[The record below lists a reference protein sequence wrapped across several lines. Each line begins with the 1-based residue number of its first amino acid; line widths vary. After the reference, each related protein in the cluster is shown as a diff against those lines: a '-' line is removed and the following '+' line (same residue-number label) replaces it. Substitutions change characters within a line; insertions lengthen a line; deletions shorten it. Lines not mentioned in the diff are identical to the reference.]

1 MKALVM
7 LGMSVILISCVG
19 NSDNSITS
27 AEAQKI
33 CLGKKRSA
41 EGPTGEISLST
52 GSEGSSAGVKL
63 NFHSDYLV
71 GKDPNSVYL
80 DCMLQLSSRIKK
92 V

>member
-1 MKALVM
+1 MIV
-7 LGMSVILISCVG
+7 ISCVG
-19 NSDNSITS
+19 NNDNSITS

-52 GSEGSSAGVKL
+52 GSTGPSAGVKL
-63 NFHSDYLV
+63 NFHSDYLI

-80 DCMLQLSSRIKK
+80 DCMIQLSSRIKK

>member
-1 MKALVM
+1 MKAIVT
-7 LGMSVILISCVG
+7 LGLLMILISCVG
-19 NSDNSITS
+19 TSDNLITN

-41 EGPTGEISLST
+41 EGPTGAISFST
-52 GSEGSSAGVKL
+52 GSRGSSAGVKL

-80 DCMLQLSSRIKK
+80 DCMFQLSSRIKK

>member
-1 MKALVM
+1 MKNPLV
-7 LGMSVILISCVG
+7 LGLLVILISCVG

-27 AEAQKI
+27 AEAQKL

-41 EGPTGEISLST
+41 EGPTGALSFST

-63 NFHSDYLV
+63 NFHSDYLI

-80 DCMLQLSSRIKK
+80 DCMLQLSSRIKN
-92 V
+92 